1 MKKLTSLL
9 FAIGLTATALTGCN
23 KGGKHQP
30 QPTPIDLVNV
40 SVGEPTLGQTPLEVR
55 SSFVVYSH
63 VCDVTTIEWSYKN
76 NSGQWTVLD
85 NDVAFTYDT
94 EYKFEMTITAN
105 DKFAFNDNTE
115 FKVDGVN
122 VTEGV
127 DVQST
132 TLIYTKQFAAV
143 SATISSVAITG
154 VTAPVVGEHPT
165 LSGINLNDERIR
177 LDTSVNTKWV
187 RGEEYIPTFE
197 EDTFQTGVDYRIFIT
212 IYANA
217 GFVFDTNLISSVSTS
232 AATVNGNNAEK
243 VVLLLGDYTKIR
255 VIYNFGS
262 LSA

>member
-9 FAIGLTATALTGCN
+9 FAIELTATALTGCN

-76 NSGQWTVLD
+76 NSGQWAVLD
-85 NDVAFTYDT
+85 NDVAFTFDT

-105 DKFAFNDNTE
+105 DKFAFNNNTE

-127 DVQST
+127 DIQST
-132 TLIYTKQFAAV
+132 TLTYTKQFAAV

-154 VTAPVVGEHPT
+154 VTAPVVGAYRTTE
-165 LSGINLNDERIR
+165 GITANDARVVV
-177 LDTSVNTKWV
+177 DFSNTKWY
-187 RGEEYIPTFE
+187 RHFPGETPDYEWQTVAETTPFASGAVYRIRVCLMPAS
-197 EDTFQTGVDYRIFIT
+197 EDFSFATNASATINGGSVTEASVDYR
-212 IYANA
+212 
-217 GFVFDTNLISSVSTS
+217 GDLVVFLVYP
-232 AATVNGNNAEK
+232 A
-243 VVLLLGDYTKIR
+243 L
-255 VIYNFGS
+255 
-262 LSA
+262 

>member
-30 QPTPIDLVNV
+30 QPTPINLVNV

-63 VCDVTTIEWSYKN
+63 VCDVTTIEWTYKN
-76 NSGQWTVLD
+76 NSGQWAVLD
-85 NDVAFTYDT
+85 NDVAFTFDT

-105 DKFAFNDNTE
+105 DKFAFNNNTE

-127 DVQST
+127 AVQST

-154 VTAPVVGEHPT
+154 VVAPAVGAYPT
-165 LSGINLNDERIR
+165 INTINTNDERVL
-177 LDTSVNTKWV
+177 LDSSNTKWY
-187 RGEEYIPTFE
+187 RHYPGETPDYEWQAVYSETQFVSGAVYRIRVCLMPAS
-197 EDTFQTGVDYRIFIT
+197 EDFSFATNASATINGGSVTEASVDYRG
-212 IYANA
+212 YLV
-217 GFVFDTNLISSVSTS
+217 VFLVYP
-232 AATVNGNNAEK
+232 A
-243 VVLLLGDYTKIR
+243 L
-255 VIYNFGS
+255 
-262 LSA
+262 